1 MKTIIN
7 KLACA
12 VCAAG
17 ILCMASCTNG
27 FEEINKNP
35 NAGEETN
42 EIYYLT
48 KVIIQTAYDYQE
60 QAYMRKPGVASRY
73 ITKLRNAGDEQLSW
87 GAEGWDGHYLRLS
100 VNRTLYDLAE
110 KNGREQYMALSRI
123 LEVFNFALITDL
135 WGDIPYSEALRSK
148 SDQIIYPKYDRQ
160 EEIYPDLIR
169 KLKEANAVLQNTSLS
184 IDAASDVLYGGNKER
199 WRKFANSLRLR
210 LLLRA
215 SEKLPDAYGEIQ
227 EMVNNPAQ
235 YPLFSGNDDNAEIPY
250 TTTHKFPGG
259 PTGGGGTLTDEFAE
273 FIKRRPSK
281 EIIDFFVERQDPR
294 LPLLFDPVVE
304 PSGYTIDPNE
314 YVGVPISMQSPYD
327 YNGGSDHISTLRMEW
342 FYQDTHPR
350 IRASLITYAEV
361 CFILAEVVQKGRVSM
376 SGETAQSLYRKGITA
391 SLNYWGIDSPSVIDT
406 YLSQANVAYDGTL
419 KQLLRQKWAAL
430 FLKGCEGWF
439 DSRRTGDA
447 TGLHDDLRSTENG
460 GNAAQTFL
468 PSRYIYPDGERAQNR
483 EQYEKAI
490 ALFGDDNIN
499 TKMWLVK

>member
-1 MKTIIN
+1 MKTIIHQWS
-7 KLACA
+7 CT
-12 VCAAG
+12 VCMAG
-17 ILCMASCTNG
+17 ILGMASCTNG
-27 FEEINKNP
+27 FEEMNRNP

-48 KVIIQTAYDYQE
+48 KVIIQTACDYQHE
-60 QAYMRKPGVASRY
+60 AYMGIPGVAGRY
-73 ITKLRNAGDEQLSW
+73 ITGLRNADDELLNW
-87 GAEGWDGHYLRLS
+87 GPAGWDSHYLRLS
-100 VNRTLYDLAE
+100 VNKTLHDLAE
-110 KNGREQYMALSRI
+110 KNGREQYMALSSI
-123 LEVFNFALITDL
+123 LEVFNFALVTEL

-148 SDQIIYPKYDRQ
+148 SDRIIYPKYDRQ

-169 KLKEANAVLQNTSLS
+169 KLKEANAVLQNTSSS
-184 IDAASDVLYGGNKER
+184 IDAAADVLYGGNREQ

-215 SEKLPDAYGEIQ
+215 SEKWPDAYSEMQ
-227 EMVNNPAQ
+227 EMVNSPVQ
-235 YPLFSGNDDNAEIPY
+235 YPLFSGNDDDAEIPY
-250 TTTHKFPGG
+250 TVTHKFPGG
-259 PTGGGGTLTDEFAE
+259 PTGGGGMLTDEYAE
-273 FIKRRPSK
+273 FIKRRPGK

-294 LPLLFDPVVE
+294 LPVLFDPVAQ
-304 PSGYTIDPNE
+304 PSGYTVDPNE
-314 YVGVPISMQSPYD
+314 YVGVPISLLSPYD
-327 YNGGSDHISTLRMEW
+327 YNGGGDHISTLRTAW
-342 FYQDTHPR
+342 FYQDTHPQ

-361 CFILAEVVQKGRVSM
+361 CFILAEAVQKDRVSVN
-376 SGETAQSLYRKGITA
+376 GETAESLYRKGITA
-391 SLNYWGIDSPSVIDT
+391 SLNYWGIDSPEVISA
-406 YLSQANVAYDGTL
+406 YLSQAGVAYDGTL

-460 GNAAQTFL
+460 GNAAQAFL

-490 ALFGDDNIN
+490 ALFGDDHIN